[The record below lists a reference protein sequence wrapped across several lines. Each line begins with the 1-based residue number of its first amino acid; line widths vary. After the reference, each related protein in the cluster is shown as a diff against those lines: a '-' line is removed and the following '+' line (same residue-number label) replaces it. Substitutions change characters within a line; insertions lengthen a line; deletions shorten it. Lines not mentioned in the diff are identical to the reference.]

1 MFTMTNA
8 NFLIR
13 EPFIKKAANSIR
25 ALDLPEAIEPEPEDD
40 DFDVIG
46 EVFGFFGFE
55 VDLNADGCYML
66 DCRDEFGGLASIR
79 LMEDI
84 FKAISRAVEPGSF
97 LEFSDD
103 GDLLRYV
110 FLYDVVEKWT
120 VPHVLFEKK
129 EAI

>member
-1 MFTMTNA
+1 MFTMTNWD
-8 NFLIR
+8 FLIR
-13 EPFIKKAANSIR
+13 DPYIRKAADAIR
-25 ALDLPEAIEPEPEDD
+25 ALDLPEAIEPDPEDD
-40 DFDVIG
+40 DFAVIERVCDFFG
-46 EVFGFFGFE
+46 LEFETDPDGLHLVGFF
-55 VDLNADGCYML
+55 DGI
-66 DCRDEFGGLASIR
+66 GGLASID
-79 LMEDI
+79 LMEQV

-110 FLYDVVEKWT
+110 FLYDVVERWT

>member
-8 NFLIR
+8 DFLIW
-13 EPFIKKAANSIR
+13 EPLIKKAADSIR
-25 ALDLPEAIEPEPEDD
+25 ALDLPEAIKPEPEDD

-55 VDLNADGCYML
+55 VDMNADGCYML
-66 DCRDEFGGLASIR
+66 DCRDEFGGLASTR